1 MTCQNDSIFE
11 AELDRLR
18 TKGQFRSLKTIS
30 HRDTVE
36 TDFNGTRYLNLSS
49 NDYLGLGGNTRLL
62 QEFLANRAEQDLLES
77 LGLTSSS
84 SRLLTGNTR
93 AYDRLEDCLKQMYRA
108 EAACVFN
115 SGYHANI
122 GILAALSDRHDL
134 ILSDKLNH
142 ASIMD
147 GLKLADADFLRYRH
161 LDYEHLESLL
171 VKHHKNYRRIFII
184 SESVFSMDG
193 DIADLKRLVAIKKS
207 YDAFLIVDEAH
218 ALGVFGKTG
227 CGVCEEEGVQHDI
240 DMIVGPLGK
249 AMASLGAFAV
259 MSTTL
264 KALLVNKMRPFI
276 FTTAL
281 PPIVLNWTR
290 FLMQKIMT
298 MEKERQ
304 HLRALSTQLR
314 EGLIRQ
320 GLTTRGAS
328 QIVPVIIGENETTL
342 KVSERLREQGVL
354 VFAIRPPT
362 VPPKTARLRISLNA
376 EMTWRQIGS
385 IPAIVGECLRDLSLD
400 TTRT

>member
-227 CGVCEEEGVQHDI
+227 CGVCEEEGVRHDI